1 MFAKIE
7 ISGTMKLVTGTHIG
21 ASDAFTAIGAVDS
34 PVIRDA
40 RTMEPMIPGSSL
52 KGKLRSLLAKRY
64 NEQLDQESAELKS
77 LFGFAGKNEGGE
89 KKGEK
94 KENEENG
101 RARAGRLLFSDM
113 FLSNGAELSEL
124 GIHCT
129 EIKFENTI
137 DRLSAMANPRQI
149 ERVIRG
155 TEFGLSLIYE
165 PEQRKGDPESKED
178 LEAEEEKILRDFELI
193 KEGLKLLQYDYLG
206 GHGSRGYG
214 KVRFEGLKAKTVV
227 GELRPEIIEKCNHLL
242 GESLL

>member
-1 MFAKIE
+1 MFVKIE

-52 KGKLRSLLAKRY
+52 KGKLRSLLEKRY
-64 NEQLDQESAELKS
+64 NRDPLDQDNAELKS
-77 LFGFAGKNEGGE
+77 LFGFARKNEGGE

-129 EIKFENTI
+129 EIKFENKI

-165 PEQRKGDPESKED
+165 PE
-178 LEAEEEKILRDFELI
+178 
-193 KEGLKLLQYDYLG
+193 
-206 GHGSRGYG
+206 
-214 KVRFEGLKAKTVV
+214 
-227 GELRPEIIEKCNHLL
+227 
-242 GESLL
+242 